1 MEKISGSNNLDKK
14 LEYRLTHQTNKMSD
28 LAGACVKPTAW
39 MRYVDDVDSEKK
51 SVVSIMVD
59 DKPYATISEAFIRE
73 FDDIT
78 ATFDDDEIV
87 LNIEQ
92 KKSKNNR
99 DYIICTL
106 A

>member
-1 MEKISGSNNLDKK
+1 MEKITGSKNLDKK
-14 LEYRLTHQTNKMSD
+14 LEYRLTHQTNKMTE
-28 LAGACVKPTAW
+28 LAGSVVTPSAW
-39 MRYVDDVDSEKK
+39 MRYYDDVEGEKK

-73 FDDIT
+73 FDDIVS
-78 ATFDDDEIV
+78 TFDDEEII
-87 LNIEQ
+87 LNIEL